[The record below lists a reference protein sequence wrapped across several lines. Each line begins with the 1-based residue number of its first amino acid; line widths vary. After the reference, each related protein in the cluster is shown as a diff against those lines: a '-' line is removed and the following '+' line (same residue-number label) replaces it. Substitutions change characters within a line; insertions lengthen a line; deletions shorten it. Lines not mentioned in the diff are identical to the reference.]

1 MFIHIIKKE
10 RDYIDNRS
18 FKQLMV
24 SFAALK
30 IKLTIMQKYSVKPL
44 SNIAK
49 IGLEKLEGTSCSLD
63 ENSEAPDGVLV
74 RSTKMTSDDLSA
86 NLKAI
91 SRAGAGV
98 NNIPIEKCTEDG
110 IVVFN
115 TPGANANAVKELVLA
130 GLMLSSRNVYASI
143 DFVNKL
149 TEMNDM
155 AELEPFLESNKKQFK
170 GNELAGSTLG
180 VVGLGAIGS
189 KVARMGVSLEMDVVG
204 YDPAISVEAAW
215 KLPSQIQPVGSIE
228 ELFRISDYISIHIPA
243 LSSTKGIIN
252 KDLFKEARELSLL
265 NFARHEVVNTSD
277 VLEFLDK
284 GNLRN
289 FITDFPTPELI
300 KRANE
305 KKDVILL
312 PHIGAS
318 TAQAEEN
325 CAVMAVNQMTDFLE
339 TGNIKNSVNFPN
351 VQLKRTTEHRISI
364 INKNVPAMIGQIATA
379 LGELNL
385 NIAEMTNV
393 SRGDIAYNLIDIE
406 NGVDEKSI
414 SSLKGIENVIDVR
427 LIL

>member
-1 MFIHIIKKE
+1 MKKFTV
-10 RDYIDNRS
+10 RPFS
-18 FKQLMV
+18 
-24 SFAALK
+24 S
-30 IKLTIMQKYSVKPL
+30 
-44 SNIAK
+44 IAK
-49 IGLEKLEGTSCSLD
+49 IGLEKLDGTYCSLN
-63 ENSEAPDGVLV
+63 EETSSPDGILV
-74 RSTKMTSDDLSA
+74 RSTKLDSSHLTE

-98 NNIPIEKCTEDG
+98 NNIPVNSCTEKG

-130 GLMLSSRNVYASI
+130 GLMLSSRNVFASI

-149 TEMNDM
+149 SDMKEMN
-155 AELEPFLESNKKQFK
+155 ELEPFLESNKKQFK

-189 KVARMGVSLEMDVVG
+189 KVARMGVSLDMNVVG
-204 YDPAISVEAAW
+204 FDPALSVEAAW
-215 KLPSQIQPVGSIE
+215 RLPSQVSPANSIE
-228 ELFRISDYISIHIPA
+228 ELFKVSDYVSIHIPA
-243 LSSTKGIIN
+243 LPTTEGIIN
-252 KDLFKEARELSLL
+252 KDLFKEANQLSLL

-277 VLEFLDK
+277 VLDFIEK

-300 KRANE
+300 SRANQE
-305 KKDVILL
+305 KDVILL

-339 TGNIKNSVNFPN
+339 TGNIKNSVNFPD
-351 VQLKRTTEHRISI
+351 VKLKKTSDHRISI
-364 INKNVPAMIGQIATA
+364 TNKNVPAMIGQIATA

-393 SRGDIAYNLIDIE
+393 SRGEVAYNLIDIE
-406 NGVDEKSI
+406 NEVNEESI
-414 SSLKGIENVIDVR
+414 TKLSEIENVINVR
-427 LIL
+427 LIN

>member
-1 MFIHIIKKE
+1 MKKFTV
-10 RDYIDNRS
+10 RP
-18 FKQLMV
+18 
-24 SFAALK
+24 
-30 IKLTIMQKYSVKPL
+30 YS
-44 SNIAK
+44 SIAK
-49 IGLEKLEGTSCSLD
+49 IGLEKLDGTSCSLN
-63 ENSEAPDGVLV
+63 EETTSPDGILV
-74 RSTKMTSDDLSA
+74 RSTKLDSSHLTE

-98 NNIPIEKCTEDG
+98 NNIPVNSCTEKG

-149 TEMNDM
+149 SDMKEMN
-155 AELEPFLESNKKQFK
+155 ELEPFLESNKKQFK

-189 KVARMGVSLEMDVVG
+189 KVARMGVSLDMNVVG
-204 YDPAISVEAAW
+204 FDPALSVEAAW
-215 KLPSQIQPVGSIE
+215 RLPSQVSPANSIE
-228 ELFRISDYISIHIPA
+228 ELFKVSDYVSIHIPA
-243 LSSTKGIIN
+243 LPTTEGIIN
-252 KDLFKEARELSLL
+252 KDLFKEANQLSLL
-265 NFARHEVVNTSD
+265 NFALHEVVNTSD
-277 VLEFLDK
+277 VLDFIEK

-300 KRANE
+300 SRANQE
-305 KKDVILL
+305 KDVILL

-339 TGNIKNSVNFPN
+339 TGNIKNSVNFPD
-351 VQLKRTTEHRISI
+351 VKLKRTSDHRISI

-393 SRGDIAYNLIDIE
+393 SRDEVAYNLIDIE
-406 NGVDEKSI
+406 NEVNEESI
-414 SSLKGIENVIDVR
+414 TKLSEIENVINVR
-427 LIL
+427 LIN